1 MAPFQF
7 QYILSRRHRLVTELF
22 PWAPAIAGG
31 LGFTIGIALLA
42 VDVSPLF
49 LFFLLAPL
57 MLYRGLFV
65 LLFDLAIHSGL
76 AVEVAVEDSTMR
88 MRIGRKQ
95 LSLPIGGIIQVFRE
109 GNAWTVLHYNGP
121 ILTIPIEAITD
132 EQIDYLKSFASNAAA
147 ERKAAQSER

>member
-1 MAPFQF
+1 
-7 QYILSRRHRLVTELF
+7 
-22 PWAPAIAGG
+22 
-31 LGFTIGIALLA
+31 
-42 VDVSPLF
+42 
-49 LFFLLAPL
+49 

-109 GNAWTVLHYNGP
+109 GNACTVLHYNGP

-132 EQIDYLKSFASNAAA
+132 EQIDYLKSFASKAAA